1 MSLLIANPPMCR
13 VAREALCGRVSLN
26 TSRQHKSKKKEIM
39 AGENYLE
46 LLKSNFNFSRMA

>member
-1 MSLLIANPPMCR
+1 MSLLITNPPMCR

-26 TSRQHKSKKKEIM
+26 TSRQHKSKRKEIM

-46 LLKSNFNFSRMA
+46 LLKSNFNSSRMT